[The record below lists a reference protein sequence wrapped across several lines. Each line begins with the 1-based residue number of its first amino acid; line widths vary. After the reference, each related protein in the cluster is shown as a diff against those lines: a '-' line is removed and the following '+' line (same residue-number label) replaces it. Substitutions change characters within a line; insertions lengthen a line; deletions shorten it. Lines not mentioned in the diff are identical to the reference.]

1 MRINNF
7 EVRIQPGA
15 ETADGY
21 VEMHHNTQYTL
32 SLANHW
38 HVRCDARVEVDGKHV
53 GTWRI
58 PARQTIR
65 LERPVHDTGRFTFY
79 KMGTPEA
86 AQAQLQ
92 YNDKLGLVQVTFTPE
107 KRRRPVYRPMM
118 DEMEAESLCG
128 SAGGSGFFRSKCAR
142 NAGGTGLSGQSS
154 QRFISAEQIEY
165 DYSQQTVIS
174 LRLVCQEAYVD
185 EIRPL
190 NPAPY
195 ANSVPPPVTSTC

>member
-7 EVRIQPGA
+7 EVRIHPGA

-21 VEMHHNTQYTL
+21 VEMYHNTQYALRLT
-32 SLANHW
+32 NHW
-38 HVRCDARVEVDGKHV
+38 QVRCDAQVEIDGKSV

-58 PARQTIR
+58 PARQTIC
-65 LERPVHDTGRFTFY
+65 LERPAHDTGRFTFY

-86 AQAQLQ
+86 TQAQLQ
-92 YNDKLGLVQVTFTPE
+92 YHDKLGLVQVTFTPE

-118 DEMEAESLCG
+118 DAMEAESLCE
-128 SAGGSGFFRSKCAR
+128 SAGGSGFFKSKCTR
-142 NAGGTGLSGQSS
+142 SAGGTGLSGRSS
-154 QRFISAEQIEY
+154 QRFGVANQIEY
-165 DYSQQTVIS
+165 DYSQQAAIS

-190 NPAPY
+190 NPAPH
-195 ANSVPPPVTSTC
+195 ANPAPAPVR